1 MVREVSA
8 LGNIPERNP
17 FELRANDHLVNMYIR
32 ISPGDRRLKQ
42 TVQKNLVVLVIAR
55 NYRLSSVSSRF
66 WAYCF
71 PLKSFIPVSSWLIC
85 RTGVVFRVFHSG
97 GQMQEESAKGES
109 LAQKKK
115 IELKKVSIICR
126 VRPSYVIRSWPP
138 FMHNSRHRSIMKIE
152 YVCQFLLRSQILNWF
167 RTIERLRLN
176 LKTYI
181 FNKSYQRRR

>member
-71 PLKSFIPVSSWLIC
+71 PSKSFIPVSSWLIC

-115 IELKKVSIICR
+115 NRIKKSLHYLSCTSFIRNKIMTSFHAQFATSEYNENRICLPISTSLANLELVS
-126 VRPSYVIRSWPP
+126 
-138 FMHNSRHRSIMKIE
+138 HN
-152 YVCQFLLRSQILNWF
+152 W
-167 RTIERLRLN
+167 TP
-176 LKTYI
+176 
-181 FNKSYQRRR
+181 